1 MAQLFLKKETLI
13 IKNQKMKS
21 RGKMLGWMFV
31 LFLTT
36 SFLVSCSDD
45 DSPADSDV
53 FIGRY
58 DGRVTY
64 SNGES
69 YTEENDGWVEV
80 VKVGNN
86 YNFLFS
92 NGIPEISGV
101 EFESDGEVLINVGAT
116 EIKLIRVTANS
127 LQIVYQENE
136 NDVWTASCTRN

>member
-1 MAQLFLKKETLI
+1 
-13 IKNQKMKS
+13 MKS

-31 LFLTT
+31 LFLAT

-53 FIGRY
+53 FVGRY
-58 DGRVTY
+58 EGRVTY

-69 YTEENDGWVEV
+69 YTEENNGWVQV

-92 NGIPEISGV
+92 NDIPEISGV
-101 EFESDGEVLINVGAT
+101 EFDSDGEVLINVGAT
-116 EIKLIRVTANS
+116 EVKLIRVTAS
-127 LQIVYQENE
+127 TLQIVYQENE
-136 NDVWTASCTRN
+136 NDVWTANCTR

>member
-1 MAQLFLKKETLI
+1 
-13 IKNQKMKS
+13 MKS

-116 EIKLIRVTANS
+116 EIKLIRVTASS

-136 NDVWTASCTRN
+136 NDVWTASCTR

>member
-1 MAQLFLKKETLI
+1 
-13 IKNQKMKS
+13 MKS
-21 RGKMLGWMFV
+21 RGKMLGWVFV

-45 DSPADSDV
+45 DSPADSDI

-58 DGRVTY
+58 EGRVTY

-92 NGIPEISGV
+92 NDIPEISGV

-116 EIKLIRVTANS
+116 EIKLIRVTASS

-136 NDVWTASCTRN
+136 NDVWTASCTR